1 MFQILTMPSLA
12 RASKITGKERTK
24 SMKSFFHVFFIEWI
38 QNLASIVGLVLALT
52 TPGWGGY
59 GMVIGGMLITSIVIA
74 LTENWKLSATELPQ
88 ELQTLWGTLQYGLL
102 LGGFGCL
109 YLFLSQWGDWR
120 IHLVIGLVL
129 GGALSA
135 ISFSKENW
143 WTPRFWSHT
152 ASFSAT
158 GGVLLLL
165 FRIAKDATSTSE
177 KSLHIVT
184 LTTVMTLLIVVI
196 DYGPFLKKKP

>member
-1 MFQILTMPSLA
+1 
-12 RASKITGKERTK
+12 
-24 SMKSFFHVFFIEWI
+24 MKSFFHVFFIEWI
-38 QNLASIVGLVLALT
+38 QNLASVLGLVLALT
-52 TPGWGGY
+52 TSGWGGY
-59 GMVIGGMLITSIVIA
+59 GLVICGMLITAIVIS

-88 ELQTLWGTLQYGLL
+88 ESQTLWGTLQYGFL

-165 FRIAKDATSTSE
+165 FRIAKDATTTSE
-177 KSLHIVT
+177 KSLHIVI